1 MQQYENPFSMR
12 ASEKMTSDD
21 VFISLFSEDSLYSLK
36 DLSDK
41 GHLWGNLTYICSAP
55 GGGKTTMMRCFSP
68 SVLYKVCNNMKDYD
82 KLFKA
87 LKGMGVVVGNKILK
101 CGAYL
106 LTTRSYTDL
115 EDEEVF
121 TKPQARRLLFA
132 LLNARFTLAAIKAL
146 QTLKNFEYEQLDE
159 IAFAPPLDLSNK
171 FAPNPAPHNAK
182 ELFDWAAGIERQITK
197 IIETYDII
205 DDKPGHDSLFI
216 LNYLHATD
224 FTYNNSSIVE
234 DFIFQLDDCHKL
246 SKTQLDFL
254 RQELIETR
262 IYNTVWLAMRYD
274 KFSYE
279 ELMPKTDMQDR
290 DYNSIH
296 LEKDNKYDKML
307 GSIMEKRSNLSAH
320 DIKLANSLEQNAVL
334 SDNQCQT
341 IIDFSCNDLSKR
353 LPLYNELLTY
363 IDNTFETL
371 QDKAE
376 QTFALMLFAQRESKT
391 GCPLF
396 AYVRDDY
403 NECIKP
409 DLVKI
414 GQQIIPVVF
423 SFPMYYGPEIL
434 KSLSS
439 SNTEQFIGFCN
450 VLYEQL
456 LTQKLLHPRKTL
468 LLSAATQDKLIK
480 DECKKKLK
488 RIYTEQGKDVY
499 TFIINVGNFCK
510 SQTLQLGCSYG
521 AVNGFAIK
529 DVNTLFGNDVHFME
543 STLLEEVLRNCLA
556 NNFFFTKETK
566 QGEKDKE
573 WTVFYL
579 NRWIC
584 AAFAIPLGY
593 GGWRKRTLRE
603 LNDWINKIEDK
614 WDIGIHM

>member
-1 MQQYENPFSMR
+1 MR

-68 SVLYKVCNNMKDYD
+68 SVLYKVGNNKKDND
-82 KLFKA
+82 KLFKS
-87 LKGMGVVVGNKILK
+87 LKSMGVVAGNKILR

-106 LTTRSYTDL
+106 LTNRSYADL

-146 QTLKNFEYEQLDE
+146 QTLKNYEYEQLGE
-159 IAFAPPLDLSNK
+159 IAFAPSLELSNK
-171 FAPNPAPHNAK
+171 FAPNPTPHTAK
-182 ELFDWAAGIERQITK
+182 ELFDWAAGIERKITD
-197 IIETYDII
+197 IIETYEASDESH
-205 DDKPGHDSLFI
+205 GHDSLFI
-216 LNYLHATD
+216 LKDLHASD
-224 FTYNNSSIVE
+224 FTCQEKPIVD

-254 RQELIETR
+254 RQELVETR
-262 IYNTVWLAMRYD
+262 INNTVWLAMRYD

-279 ELMPKTDMQDR
+279 ELMPKTDMQGR

-320 DIKLANSLEQNAVL
+320 DIKLVNSLEQNAIL
-334 SDNQCQT
+334 SDSQCQT
-341 IIDFSCNDLSKR
+341 IIEKCHADIAKR
-353 LPLYNELLTY
+353 QPLYDEFLAYINE
-363 IDNTFETL
+363 NFETP

-376 QTFALMLFAQRESKT
+376 QTFAVMLFAQREFKT
-391 GCPLF
+391 NFPMF
-396 AYVRDDY
+396 AYTRNDY

-409 DLVKI
+409 ELVKI
-414 GQQIIPVVF
+414 GLQIIPAVF
-423 SFPMYYGPEIL
+423 SLPMYYGPEVL
-434 KSLSS
+434 KDLSS

-468 LLSAATQDKLIK
+468 LLPATTQDKLIK
-480 DECKKKLK
+480 DECNKKLK
-488 RIYTEQGKDVY
+488 RIFTEQGKDVFN
-499 TFIINVGNFCK
+499 FITNVGNFCK

-529 DVNTLFGNDVHFME
+529 DVNTLFGDDARFME
-543 STLLEEVLRNCLA
+543 NTRLEEVLRICLA
-556 NNFFFTKETK
+556 NNFLFTKETK
-566 QGEKDKE
+566 QGEKDME

-584 AAFAIPLGY
+584 AAFELPLGL
-593 GGWRKRTLRE
+593 GGWRKRTIRE
-603 LNDWINKIEDK
+603 LGSWVIKIEDK
-614 WDIGIHM
+614 WEIGIRM